1 MRVNVSADF
10 GAIHKSAVICS
21 DTSFFFGFSLDFSD
35 LLWYG
40 IVLTGTEGSKSMGR
54 KRYTVQFTP
63 HFKRAILCRIA
74 GGGRSFVPLRYS

>member
-63 HFKRAILCRIA
+63 HLKERYFA
-74 GGGRSFVPLRYS
+74 GLPAGVALSFP

>member
-1 MRVNVSADF
+1 MFRLILGQSINLPQF
-10 GAIHKSAVICS
+10 YS

-40 IVLTGTEGSKSMGR
+40 IVLTGTEGSKRM
-54 KRYTVQFTP
+54 KMQQYTVQYTP
-63 HFKRAILCRIA
+63 HFKRAMLCRIA